1 MGPFELI
8 TFCVISFYLNEQVF
22 EAPQT
27 AQQELL
33 QESIDTMKYSA
44 YECLGM
50 AQGYFLTIMM
60 RDFFAMF
67 SQFRTEHPVAF
78 QEAMAMHIVG
88 LPIDC
93 LILILLSAWGAMI
106 INSIVANDCNS

>member
-1 MGPFELI
+1 
-8 TFCVISFYLNEQVF
+8 
-22 EAPQT
+22 
-27 AQQELL
+27 
-33 QESIDTMKYSA
+33 MKYSA

-67 SQFRTEHPVAF
+67 SQFRFEHPVAF
-78 QEAMAMHIVG
+78 QVAVAIVG

>member
-1 MGPFELI
+1 
-8 TFCVISFYLNEQVF
+8 
-22 EAPQT
+22 
-27 AQQELL
+27 
-33 QESIDTMKYSA
+33 MKYSA